1 MIKASNE
8 NELLSILKIFAQE
21 SVKKAKSSLNEN
33 VDPVQKNYLEGL
45 KSAEANLNVNLSN
58 LKEQDDEEEE
68 TRQVKEKPKKITGE
82 EIIKKEELSSEKFG
96 TSFDG
101 VVKSINTLRAGR
113 STKDKEIKTELSSYY
128 DRLSEDERKIL
139 HIFLKQLASILQGAI
154 DGEDAIDPSD
164 PPLNAKIQ
172 FGNNEKKRASGEETA
187 KSSTPRSVSKTPRG
201 GGEDNSPPIKVGE
214 SQDLNEIRKRV
225 KNLMKRF

>member
-1 MIKASNE
+1 MIKANNE
-8 NELLSILKIFAQE
+8 NDLLDILRVFAQE
-21 SVKKAKSSLNEN
+21 SVKKAKSNLNEN
-33 VDPVQKNYLEGL
+33 ADPAQKNYLKGL
-45 KSAEANLNVNLSN
+45 KTAENNLNVGLT
-58 LKEQDDEEEE
+58 EQDKEEPAGQEE
-68 TRQVKEKPKKITGE
+68 KEKSKITGE
-82 EIIKKEELSSEKFG
+82 DAIEKEEITSEKFG
-96 TSFDG
+96 TSFDS

-139 HIFLKQLASILQGAI
+139 HIFLRQLASILQGAI

-172 FGNNEKKRASGEETA
+172 FGDSERKE
-187 KSSTPRSVSKTPRG
+187 KSSSASLEKPAARPATKRSAG
-201 GGEDNSPPIKVGE
+201 GGEDSSPPIRVGE